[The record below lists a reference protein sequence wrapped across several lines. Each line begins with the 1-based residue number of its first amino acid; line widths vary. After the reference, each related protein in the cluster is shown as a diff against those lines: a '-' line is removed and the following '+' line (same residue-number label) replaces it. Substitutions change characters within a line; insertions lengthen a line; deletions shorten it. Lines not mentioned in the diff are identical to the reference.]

1 MLDRDAT
8 LKRMLDA
15 LPPED
20 PDKPDVVATD
30 EDEDEDEDDEDED
43 EAEEDAQEALR
54 MFLESDAVAS

>member
-1 MLDRDAT
+1 
-8 LKRMLDA
+8 MLDA

-30 EDEDEDEDDEDED
+30 EDEDEDEDDEDDD